1 MPIYTFKCS
10 KCQSAFDKLLG
21 YEASIEF
28 LKKPCPFCGERA
40 LTRPIAAP
48 AVHMRYSQ
56 MHPRHLRGQRGKVQ
70 KRNTELL

>member
-10 KCQSAFDKLLG
+10 KCQRAFDKLFSF
-21 YEASIEF
+21 EESVAF
-28 LKKPCPFCGERA
+28 LTEPCPFCGKRA
-40 LTRPIAAP
+40 LSKPIVAP
-48 AVHMRYSQ
+48 VVHMRYSQ